1 MSLFNNTSNLFIN
14 GNSVSLAY
22 LNGNQIFSASIS
34 ENGGGD
40 TPIITSGLVLNL
52 DAADY
57 GGSGDWMDTSGNSN
71 DGALIQSPTYSSNDS
86 GYFDFT
92 GGFYASS
99 GTGLYDHI
107 RVLDDDTLDVLSSI
121 SIEMWINI
129 DTFNASSAVNML
141 FSKRG
146 STSNG
151 YVGFFTNTGFIFR
164 IGTASPSQLS
174 WSTTSDLSTW
184 QQIVITVGSGGSK
197 IYHNGI
203 EVVDN
208 PSYVGNFAAVNTPAN
223 LLIGDINPISSGVY
237 AFNGKMSVF
246 RIYNDIL
253 SPTDVLNNFNSIK
266 DRYGL

>member
-1 MSLFNNTSNLFIN
+1 MSLLGNASNVYFN
-14 GNSVSLAY
+14 GNSFSSAY
-22 LNGNQIFSASIS
+22 LNGNQVWTLPID
-34 ENGGGD
+34 GGGD
-40 TPIITSGLVLNL
+40 PIITSGLVLNL

-57 GGSGDWMDTSGNSN
+57 GGSGDWLDTSGNIN
-71 DGALIQSPTYSSNDS
+71 DGTLVQTPTYSSNDG

-92 GGFYASS
+92 GGFYAGS

-107 RVLDDDTLDVLSSI
+107 RVLDDTTLDILSSI

-129 DTFNASSAVNML
+129 DTFSASGAVNML

-151 YVGFFTNTGFIFR
+151 YVGFFTNTGFTFR

-174 WSTTSDLSTW
+174 WSTVSDLSTW

-197 IYHNGI
+197 VYHNGV

-208 PSYVGNFAAVNTPAN
+208 PSYTGNFAAVDTTAN
-223 LLIGDINPISSGVY
+223 LLIGDINPTASGVY

-246 RIYNDIL
+246 RIYNTIL
-253 SPTDVLNNFNSIK
+253 SGTDVLNNFNSVK